1 MAAILFLVLLL
12 LLVVELLVVQLLEVR
27 AVLAAV
33 AVLLHSQVVL
43 VTRQAHLPH
52 RGQLV
57 GLGVL
62 VEFLPLAAAAAA
74 AVPLV

>member
-1 MAAILFLVLLL
+1 M
-12 LLVVELLVVQLLEVR
+12 VVVVVKTEP
-27 AVLAAV
+27 LAR
-33 AVLLHSQVVL
+33 VVL